1 MEDAAAPLAAA
12 PLARS
17 HDRKAALRD
26 KVRSM
31 QARALVHTG
40 ASRPDSR
47 PGSQPDGWPEWPH
60 PWLRPGYDFG
70 RDGKAAWAAHPPPK
84 K

>member
-1 MEDAAAPLAAA
+1 MGDAAAPL
-12 PLARS
+12 P

-31 QARALVHTG
+31 QARALVDAG
-40 ASRPDSR
+40 ASQPDSR
-47 PGSQPDGWPEWPH
+47 PDAHPGWPDWPH

-70 RDGKAAWAAHPPPK
+70 RDDKAAWAAHPPPK